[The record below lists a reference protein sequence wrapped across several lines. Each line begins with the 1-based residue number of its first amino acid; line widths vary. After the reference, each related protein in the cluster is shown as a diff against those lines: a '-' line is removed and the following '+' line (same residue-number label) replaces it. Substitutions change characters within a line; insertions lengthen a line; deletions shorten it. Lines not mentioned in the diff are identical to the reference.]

1 MTRIVVEGPD
11 GAGKTNLI
19 ERLVAQTNYELMER
33 ASDSVRGPVNDLSGY
48 VERDV
53 YDRED
58 NDRLYD
64 RHPLISDLIYGP
76 VIRGQIGFDDR
87 SLGWLT
93 GMLEMFYGHRPLVV
107 YCLPPWSEV
116 HRNVQEGV
124 HMSGVSVNIHKVY
137 QLYYAR
143 HCLDAA
149 AGRWVFHWDYTRP
162 QNFDHLLALTRMG
175 V

>member
-11 GAGKTNLI
+11 GGGKTNLI
-19 ERLVAQTNYELMER
+19 KRLLAETNYELMPR
-33 ASDSVRGPVNDLSGY
+33 ASDSVKGPVDDLSGY
-48 VERDV
+48 VQRDV
-53 YDRED
+53 HDRED
-58 NDRLYD
+58 DDRLYD

-76 VIRGQIGFDDR
+76 VIRGQIGFHDR

-93 GMLEMFYGHRPLVV
+93 GMLEMFYNHRPLMV

-116 HRNVQEGV
+116 LWNVGRSEQ
-124 HMSGVSVNIHKVY
+124 MSGVGANIDKIY

-143 HCLDAA
+143 YCLDAA

-162 QNFDHLLALTRMG
+162 QNFDLLLKLADLG